1 MPRTT
6 SFNNKWANGGDKT
19 PFAQFVDRVNT
30 GWEGGVDKDA
40 PRAPQQNAW
49 QFRADEALQDLERQG
64 VMSWLPDA
72 VYGLGAPTYGSDGNF
87 YESLQANNTGNNPT
101 STSGFWRQV
110 GSSFFSGVPVGTIIS
125 VAHNDAPDSGW
136 LKCNGSSLSRASYAR
151 LFAKIGTIYGA
162 QNNTSFN
169 LPDLRGEFLRGLDD
183 GRGVNLGRVMGSN
196 ENQSFQ
202 AHRHDIY
209 GDAQGAQ
216 GFTSGTEVP
225 DGYSDQP
232 RNNEPAQI
240 YLGRTRATG
249 GNETRPRNVAVVYWI
264 KF

>member
-64 VMSWLPDA
+64 VMSWLSDA

-101 STSGFWRQV
+101 STNGFWRQV
-110 GSSFFSGVPVGTIIS
+110 GTSFFSSVPVGTVIA

-136 LKCNGSSLSRASYAR
+136 MKCNGATVSRAAYAR
-151 LFAKIGTIYGA
+151 LFAKIGGTYGTPA
-162 QNNTSFN
+162 IDTFR
-169 LPDLRGEFLRGLDD
+169 LPDYRGEFLRGLDD
-183 GRGVNLGRVMGSN
+183 GRGVDPGRNFALQGQSLQSHAHTMSVIKSDRAPAGDSNLV
-196 ENQSFQ
+196 
-202 AHRHDIY
+202 Y
-209 GDAQGAQ
+209 GDEDYYPPATRTTD
-216 GFTSGTEVP
+216 FTGT
-225 DGYSDQP
+225 
-232 RNNEPAQI
+232 A
-240 YLGRTRATG
+240 
-249 GNETRPRNVAVVYWI
+249 ETRPRNMPVVYWI